1 VGRKIDNE
9 EFISTDPGFKT
20 KQDFQV
26 KRLFRWLIIG
36 LLVSSLLAFSA
47 VGITYLVLEPN
58 LPDVE
63 TLRDIQLQVPLRVF
77 SEDGKL
83 LGIFGEKRRIPVT
96 ISQIPDQLKNAFL
109 ASEDARFYVHPGVDY
124 QGISRAAWSLL
135 TTGEK
140 TIGGS
145 TITQQLARNFFLT
158 TEKTFTRKIKEIFL
172 ALKIERRL
180 EKDQILELYLNKI
193 FLGYR
198 AYGVG
203 AATEVYYGKSTSQL
217 SLAQSAMI
225 AALPKAPSRIN
236 PINSPERALE
246 RRNYVLNRMR
256 ALEYITEAQ
265 YEAAEKEPDRA
276 FYHGAIAE
284 ISAPYVAE
292 MVRVEAL
299 RLLGSE
305 AYTGGYEVV
314 TTINSR
320 LQTAANLAVDK
331 GLEEYDQRH
340 GFRGAE
346 AHIDLADKLRTEDWS
361 EALTPYRPLAGLE
374 PGLVLEIEE
383 ELALVYLRNGQTIA
397 LSLEEMQWAANFI
410 DRDRKERSPKSISE
424 IMVPGDIIRTRLH
437 DDGTWKLGQLPEVEA
452 ALVSLDPR
460 TGDILALVGGSDFNR
475 SKYNRVTQGRRQPG
489 SSFKPFIYSAALED
503 GFTVASLVND
513 APIVF
518 EDKDLERTWKPQ
530 NFSQKFY
537 GPTRLR
543 EAMVNSRNL
552 VSIRLLRNIGI
563 EYAREYITQF
573 GFKLEELPAN
583 LSMALGS
590 ASLTPLSMA
599 RGYAVFANG
608 GFLVKP
614 QFIRTIKNASQRV
627 VYETRPLELCDDCD
641 DESHVEVAEKE
652 EYVPDEPEFRPLIIA
667 SGEQGPEARAGNL
680 HERLKAEGSDSP
692 YAKQAVSPQNAYL
705 VRSMMM
711 DVVRRGTGVRAM
723 QLGRRDLA
731 GKTGTTNEQ
740 RDAWFSGY
748 NDHLVTSVWVGFD
761 NHEPL
766 GKRELG
772 GRAAL
777 PVWMEYMAM
786 ALEGV
791 EDSPPVMPEGL
802 AQARIDPETGMLA
815 RLDNHE
821 TIMEIFQAGRLPPM
835 QESPQAT
842 NQEISPEED
851 PYEIY

>member
-1 VGRKIDNE
+1 MIVK
-9 EFISTDPGFKT
+9 PG
-20 KQDFQV
+20 
-26 KRLFRWLIIG
+26 
-36 LLVSSLLAFSA
+36 
-47 VGITYLVLEPN
+47 

-63 TLRDIQLQVPLRVF
+63 TLRDVQLQVPLRVF
-77 SEDGKL
+77 SSDGKL

-96 ISQIPDQLKNAFL
+96 IDEIPAQLKNAFI
-109 ASEDARFYVHPGVDY
+109 AGEDARFYAHPGVDY

-135 TTGEK
+135 RTGEK
-140 TIGGS
+140 SIGGS

-158 TEKTFTRKIKEIFL
+158 AEKTFTRKIKEIFL
-172 ALKIERRL
+172 ALKIERQL
-180 EKDQILELYLNKI
+180 DKNLILELYLNKI

-203 AATEVYYGKSTSQL
+203 AAAEVYYGKSTSEL
-217 SLAQSAMI
+217 SLAQCAMI

-236 PINSPERALE
+236 PINSPARALE
-246 RRNYVLNRMR
+246 RRNYVLNRM
-256 ALEYITEAQ
+256 LDLGYIDESQ
-265 YEAAEKEPDRA
+265 HEAASKEQDRA

-292 MVRVEAL
+292 MVRVKAL
-299 RLLGSE
+299 QLLGSK
-305 AYTGGYEVV
+305 AYTGGYKVF
-314 TTINSR
+314 TTIDSR
-320 LQTAANLAVDK
+320 LQTAANLAVDR

-340 GFRGAE
+340 GFRGPE
-346 AHIDLADKLRTEDWS
+346 AHIDLEDRYTTQAWN
-361 EALTPYRPLAGLE
+361 EVLTSYRPVSGLE
-374 PGLVLEIEE
+374 PGVVLEVED

-397 LSLEEMQWAANFI
+397 ISLEQTKWAAPFI
-410 DRDRKERSPKSISE
+410 DRDRKGKTPQKVSE

-437 DDGTWKLGQLPEVEA
+437 NDGTWKLGQLPEVEA

-460 TGDILALVGGSDFNR
+460 SGEIKVLVGGSDFSR
-475 SKYNRVTQGRRQPG
+475 SKFNRVTQGRRQPG
-489 SSFKPFIYSAALED
+489 SSFKPFIYAAALD
-503 GFTVASLVND
+503 HGFTVSSLIND

-518 EDKDLERTWKPQ
+518 EDKQLERTWKPQ

-552 VSIRLLRNIGI
+552 VSIRLLRDIGV
-563 EYAREYITQF
+563 EYARKYITRF
-573 GFKLEELPAN
+573 GFRLDDLPAN

-590 ASLTPLSMA
+590 ASLTPLAMA

-608 GFLVKP
+608 GYLVKP
-614 QFIRTIKNASQRV
+614 HFIRSIKDASGRV
-627 VYETRPLELCDDCD
+627 VYATQPSIICDDC
-641 DESHVEVAEKE
+641 EEKIEAEVTE
-652 EYVPDEPEFRPLIIA
+652 PDQAKTSEPEFRPLNIA
-667 SGEQGPEARAGNL
+667 SNTQGLEVTAKGSGERNVDSAAQ
-680 HERLKAEGSDSP
+680 SP
-692 YAKQAVSPQNAYL
+692 YAKRAISPQTAYL

-723 QLGRRDLA
+723 QLGRNDLA

-761 NHEPL
+761 NNDLL
-766 GKRELG
+766 GTRELG

-777 PVWMEYMAM
+777 PVWIEFMGI

-791 EDSPPVMPEGL
+791 DDKPPLMPEGL
-802 AQARIDPETGMLA
+802 AQARIDPDSGLLA
-815 RLDNHE
+815 RLDNDNA
-821 TIMEIFQAGRLPPM
+821 IMEIFQAGRLPPM
-835 QESPQAT
+835 EQAAGGE
-842 NQEISPEED
+842 NRDVAAEED

>member
-1 VGRKIDNE
+1 VKKI
-9 EFISTDPGFKT
+9 
-20 KQDFQV
+20 
-26 KRLFRWLIIG
+26 FRWL
-36 LLVSSLLAFSA
+36 LVFFLVSSLLAVSA
-47 VGITYLVLEPN
+47 ISITYLVLKPG

-63 TLRDIQLQVPLRVF
+63 TLRDVQLQVPLRIF
-77 SEDGKL
+77 SSDGKL

-96 ISQIPDQLKNAFL
+96 IDEIPSQLTNAFI
-109 ASEDARFYVHPGVDY
+109 AGEDARFYIHPGVDY

-135 TTGEK
+135 RTGEK

-158 TEKTFTRKIKEIFL
+158 SEKTFTRKIKEIFL
-172 ALKIERRL
+172 ALKIERQL
-180 EKDQILELYLNKI
+180 DKNLILELYLNKI

-203 AATEVYYGKSTSQL
+203 AAAEVYYGKSTSEL
-217 SLAQSAMI
+217 SLAQCAMI

-236 PINSPERALE
+236 PINSPARALE
-246 RRNYVLNRMR
+246 RRNYVLNRM
-256 ALEYITEAQ
+256 LDLGYIDESQ
-265 YEAAEKEPDRA
+265 HEAASNEQDRA

-292 MVRVEAL
+292 MVRVKAL
-299 RLLGSE
+299 QLLGSK
-305 AYTGGYEVV
+305 AYTGGYKVF
-314 TTINSR
+314 TTIDSR
-320 LQTAANLAVDK
+320 LQTAANLAVNR

-340 GFRGAE
+340 GFRGPE
-346 AHIDLADKLRTEDWS
+346 AHIDLADRHTTQAWNEV
-361 EALTPYRPLAGLE
+361 LTSYRPVAGLE
-374 PGLVLEIEE
+374 PGVVLEVED

-397 LSLEEMQWAANFI
+397 ISLEETKWAAPFI
-410 DRDRKERSPKSISE
+410 DRDRKGKTPQKVSE

-437 DDGTWKLGQLPEVEA
+437 NDGTWQLGQLPEVEA
-452 ALVSLDPR
+452 ALVSLDPWS
-460 TGDILALVGGSDFNR
+460 GDIKVLVGGSDFSR
-475 SKYNRVTQGRRQPG
+475 SKFNRVTQGRRQPG
-489 SSFKPFIYSAALED
+489 SSFKPFIYSAALD
-503 GFTVASLVND
+503 HGFTVSSLIND

-518 EDKDLERTWKPQ
+518 EDKKLERTWKPQ

-552 VSIRLLRNIGI
+552 VSIRLLRDIGV
-563 EYAREYITQF
+563 EYARKYITRF
-573 GFKLEELPAN
+573 GFRLDDLPAN

-590 ASLTPLSMA
+590 ASLTPLAMA

-608 GFLVKP
+608 GYLVNP
-614 QFIRTIKNASQRV
+614 QFIRSIKDASGRV
-627 VYETRPLELCDDCD
+627 VYATQPSIICDDC
-641 DESHVEVAEKE
+641 EEKIEAEVTE
-652 EYVPDEPEFRPLIIA
+652 PDQDKTSEPEFRPLNIA
-667 SGEQGPEARAGNL
+667 SNTQGLEVTAKGSGERNVDSAAQ
-680 HERLKAEGSDSP
+680 SP
-692 YAKQAVSPQNAYL
+692 YAKRAISPQTAYL

-723 QLGRRDLA
+723 QLGRNDLA

-761 NHEPL
+761 NHDLL
-766 GKRELG
+766 GRRELG

-777 PVWMEYMAM
+777 PVWIEFMGI

-791 EDSPPVMPEGL
+791 DDKPPLMPEGL
-802 AQARIDPETGMLA
+802 AQARIDPDSGLLA
-815 RLDNHE
+815 RLDNDNA
-821 TIMEIFQAGRLPPM
+821 IMEIFQAGRLPPM
-835 QESPQAT
+835 EQAAGGE
-842 NQEISPEED
+842 NRDVAAEED